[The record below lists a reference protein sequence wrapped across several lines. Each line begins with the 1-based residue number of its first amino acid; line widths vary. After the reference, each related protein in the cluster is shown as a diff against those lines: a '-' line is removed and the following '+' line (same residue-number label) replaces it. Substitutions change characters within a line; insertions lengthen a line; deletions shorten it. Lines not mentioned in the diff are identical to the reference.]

1 MTTPLLSGRLTPRVT
16 VITGSSSGVGRAC
29 ALAFAANGACP
40 IICSD
45 LRPEARGEWGLAEA
59 QVPTH
64 ELICQRY
71 GQGKAVFVQCD
82 VTVAEQVAH
91 LIQKAVEVGG
101 RLDVYLLYPLLSV
114 MAQADDHNPSQH
126 NQQRGNRRNRK
137 CWQDPRNGRRHMGF
151 GHVSQK
157 STYSSV

>member
-91 LIQKAVEVGG
+91 LIQKAVEVGASWH
-101 RLDVYLLYPLLSV
+101 RLMITILRSIINNAGTGGTENAGKIHEMGEDTWDLVMSAKSPHTLRFDPCIDVLP
-114 MAQADDHNPSQH
+114 QEGQ
-126 NQQRGNRRNRK
+126 
-137 CWQDPRNGRRHMGF
+137 
-151 GHVSQK
+151 
-157 STYSSV
+157 